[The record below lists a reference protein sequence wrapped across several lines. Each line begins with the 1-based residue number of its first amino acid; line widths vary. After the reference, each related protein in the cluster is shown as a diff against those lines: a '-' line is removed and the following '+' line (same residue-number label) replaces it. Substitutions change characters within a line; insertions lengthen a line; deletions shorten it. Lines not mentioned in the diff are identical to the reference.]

1 MNAKLKSGPNHERWL
16 VSYAD
21 FITLLFALFVVLY
34 AASNADREK
43 LSQFARAV
51 ENAINNSGVGHTRD
65 GQPVKGK
72 AQAPLGPKPSSE
84 PGLDGAYL
92 SLVQSLK
99 PEIVNRQVQV
109 AMSKRGLVI
118 TLNQA
123 SFFRSGKAD
132 YDPSMYPTLGK
143 IAEAI
148 AKLRNPIRLEGH
160 TDSLPIHNE
169 RFRSNWE
176 LSSAR
181 SISTLELLVNRFG
194 LLTSRMAVAGYADNS
209 PVSSNDTEEGRARN
223 RRVDIVVLN
232 MEGVREE
239 TGKAP

>member
-1 MNAKLKSGPNHERWL
+1 MSAGRGSGPSHDRWL

-21 FITLLFALFVVLY
+21 FITLLFAVFVVLFS
-34 AASNADREK
+34 ASNADREK
-43 LSQFARAV
+43 LRTFSRAV
-51 ENAINNSGVGHTRD
+51 ENAINHSGLSRSAAV
-65 GQPVKGK
+65 QPSKEK
-72 AQAPLGPKPSSE
+72 PQPPLDPNTSSE
-84 PGLDGAYL
+84 TRLEDTYRAL
-92 SLVQSLK
+92 AQSLQ
-99 PEIVNRQVQV
+99 PEIVNQQVQV

-123 SFFRSGKAD
+123 SFFRSGEAG

-148 AKLRNPIRLEGH
+148 AKVQNPIRLEGH

-169 RFRSNWE
+169 RFRNNWE
-176 LSSAR
+176 LSAAR
-181 SISTLELLVNRFG
+181 SISILELLATRFG
-194 LLTSRMAVAGYADNS
+194 ISDSRMAVAGYADNS

-232 MEGVREE
+232 MEGVRQERGE
-239 TGKAP
+239 SS

>member
-1 MNAKLKSGPNHERWL
+1 MNAKHKSGPNHERWL

-51 ENAINNSGVGHTRD
+51 ENAINNSGVGHTRA

-72 AQAPLGPKPSSE
+72 AQAPLGPKPSGE
-84 PGLDGAYL
+84 TGLDGAYQ
-92 SLVQSLK
+92 SLVRSLN

-109 AMSKRGLVI
+109 ALSKRGLVI

-123 SFFRSGKAD
+123 SFFRSGEAG

-143 IAEAI
+143 IAEAV
-148 AKLRNPIRLEGH
+148 ARLRNPIRLEGH

-181 SISTLELLVNRFG
+181 SISTLELLVSRFG
-194 LLTSRMAVAGYADNS
+194 LPTSRMAVAGYADNS

-232 MEGVREE
+232 MEGAREE